1 MKQKIVLIGH
11 GNVGKALY
19 EQLSGLTQFA
29 IAGVVVKHLE
39 KKRNVPESLLT
50 GNADALIED
59 PDVHIV
65 LEAIDDADA
74 ALEYARKTLEL
85 GKTYISASKKMIA
98 GNLPH
103 LHYLVRKYGG
113 KLLFEASVG
122 GAIPVLRTI
131 RDHLAG
137 EHIER
142 IRGIVNGSCNYILTR
157 MAEGNIEFE
166 AALKEAQS
174 KGFAESDPASDIDA
188 WDSYY
193 KAQILAYTAFGDKPD
208 FARVKWEGIR
218 NVTLKDVADAT
229 ASGEKIKL
237 VADIQRQEER
247 FTIDIRPTRIGPS
260 DPLFHI
266 DREYNGIIIQGKYTG
281 PVLLQGAG
289 AGGNPTASAMI
300 GDLVN
305 APRGNFEMV
314 RKLLL
319 AMN

>member
-1 MKQKIVLIGH
+1 MKQKIGLIGH
-11 GNVGKALY
+11 GTVGKALY
-19 EQLSGLTQFA
+19 EQVKGLRQYE
-29 IAGVVVKHLE
+29 IAGVIVKHLE
-39 KKRNVPESLLT
+39 KKRNVPDSLLS
-50 GNADALIED
+50 GDAEILIND
-59 PDVHIV
+59 PDVHVV
-65 LEAIDDADA
+65 LEAIDDAEA
-74 ALEYARKTLEL
+74 AFEYARKTLEL
-85 GKTYISASKKMIA
+85 GKIYISASKKMIA

-131 RDHLAG
+131 REHLAG

-157 MAEGNIEFE
+157 MGEDKIDFDE
-166 AALKEAQS
+166 ALIEAQE
-174 KGFAESDPASDIDA
+174 KGFAESDPSADIDA

-208 FARVKWEGIR
+208 FSRVKWEGIR
-218 NVTLKDVADAT
+218 NVTLNDVSDAI

-237 VADIQRQEER
+237 IADIRRHEER
-247 FTIDIRPTRIGPS
+247 FTIDIRPTRIGPA
-260 DPLFHI
+260 DPLYHI
-266 DREYNGIIIQGKYTG
+266 DRENNGLIIEGKYTG

-319 AMN
+319 AIN